1 MSALHSLGLDGAF
14 GNPSILGD
22 GVSLHQWVINIIKE
36 NNLTSNSVT
45 NGLLHDLL
53 ARLVMKH
60 HRHAQHDPKRQ
71 LTKAHIAHIV
81 GFMICRM
88 GLEEVTPKVVR
99 TVWNYMPKEEP
110 PDALWTGID
119 YIKKHAARGRAAITG
134 VEGVAADGRRDDNV
148 GGAGGGGGEGS
159 LGGGAGDSG
168 GHVADAGDL
177 GGGEEAVVTGGEGD
191 GAARW
196 DQGGEA
202 GKAGGTSFCFSSI

>member
-134 VEGVAADGRRDDNV
+134 VEGVAADGRPE
-148 GGAGGGGGEGS
+148 GGGECV
-159 LGGGAGDSG
+159 GD
-168 GHVADAGDL
+168 HVMVSKMIMLMEQEEEKERALLAEELVTVGDMEQMVL
-177 GGGEEAVVTGGEGD
+177 ILVEE
-191 GAARW
+191 R
-196 DQGGEA
+196 
-202 GKAGGTSFCFSSI
+202 KM

>member
-1 MSALHSLGLDGAF
+1 MSALHSLGLYGAF

-134 VEGVAADGRRDDNV
+134 VEGVAADGRPE
-148 GGAGGGGGEGS
+148 GGGECV
-159 LGGGAGDSG
+159 GD
-168 GHVADAGDL
+168 HVMVSKMIMLMEQEEEKERALLAEELVTVGDMEQMVL
-177 GGGEEAVVTGGEGD
+177 ILVEE
-191 GAARW
+191 R
-196 DQGGEA
+196 
-202 GKAGGTSFCFSSI
+202 KM

>member
-1 MSALHSLGLDGAF
+1 MGLYGAF

-134 VEGVAADGRRDDNV
+134 VEGVAADGRPE
-148 GGAGGGGGEGS
+148 GGGECV
-159 LGGGAGDSG
+159 GD
-168 GHVADAGDL
+168 HVMVSKMIMLMEQEEEKERALLAEELVTVGDMEQMVL
-177 GGGEEAVVTGGEGD
+177 ILVEE
-191 GAARW
+191 R
-196 DQGGEA
+196 
-202 GKAGGTSFCFSSI
+202 KM

>member
-88 GLEEVTPKVVR
+88 GLEEVTPKFVR
-99 TVWNYMPKEEP
+99 TVWNYIPKEEP
-110 PDALWTGID
+110 PNALWTGID

-134 VEGVAADGRRDDNV
+134 VEGVAADGRPE
-148 GGAGGGGGEGS
+148 GGGECV
-159 LGGGAGDSG
+159 GD
-168 GHVADAGDL
+168 HVMVSKMIMLMEQEEEKERALLAEELVTVGDMEQMVL
-177 GGGEEAVVTGGEGD
+177 ILVEE
-191 GAARW
+191 R
-196 DQGGEA
+196 
-202 GKAGGTSFCFSSI
+202 KM

>member
-71 LTKAHIAHIV
+71 LTKAHIAHIFGV
-81 GFMICRM
+81 FFQQ
-88 GLEEVTPKVVR
+88 L
-99 TVWNYMPKEEP
+99 
-110 PDALWTGID
+110 
-119 YIKKHAARGRAAITG
+119 KHAHIWLISIMDAALKISIGNFAIRPLVVELLARARKVRAKT
-134 VEGVAADGRRDDNV
+134 RR
-148 GGAGGGGGEGS
+148 E
-159 LGGGAGDSG
+159 
-168 GHVADAGDL
+168 
-177 GGGEEAVVTGGEGD
+177 
-191 GAARW
+191 
-196 DQGGEA
+196 
-202 GKAGGTSFCFSSI
+202 

>member
-119 YIKKHAARGRAAITG
+119 YIKKHAARGRAPITG
-134 VEGVAADGRRDDNV
+134 VEGVAADGRPE
-148 GGAGGGGGEGS
+148 GGGECVGNHVMVS
-159 LGGGAGDSG
+159 KMIMLVEQEEEEEERALLAEELVTVGDM
-168 GHVADAGDL
+168 
-177 GGGEEAVVTGGEGD
+177 
-191 GAARW
+191 
-196 DQGGEA
+196 
-202 GKAGGTSFCFSSI
+202 

>member
-1 MSALHSLGLDGAF
+1 MGLDGAF

-134 VEGVAADGRRDDNV
+134 VEGVAADGRPE
-148 GGAGGGGGEGS
+148 GGGECV
-159 LGGGAGDSG
+159 GD
-168 GHVADAGDL
+168 HVMVSKMIMLMEQEEEKERALLAEELVTVGDMEQMVL
-177 GGGEEAVVTGGEGD
+177 ILVEE
-191 GAARW
+191 R
-196 DQGGEA
+196 
-202 GKAGGTSFCFSSI
+202 KM

>member
-99 TVWNYMPKEEP
+99 TVWNYIPKEEP
-110 PDALWTGID
+110 PNALWTGID

-134 VEGVAADGRRDDNV
+134 VEGVAADGRPE
-148 GGAGGGGGEGS
+148 GGGECV
-159 LGGGAGDSG
+159 GD
-168 GHVADAGDL
+168 HVMVSKMIMLMEQEEEKERALLAEELVTVGDMEQMVL
-177 GGGEEAVVTGGEGD
+177 ILVEE
-191 GAARW
+191 R
-196 DQGGEA
+196 
-202 GKAGGTSFCFSSI
+202 KM

>member
-1 MSALHSLGLDGAF
+1 MGLDGAF

-134 VEGVAADGRRDDNV
+134 VEGVAADGRPE
-148 GGAGGGGGEGS
+148 GGGECV
-159 LGGGAGDSG
+159 GDQVMVSKMIML
-168 GHVADAGDL
+168 VEQEEEEERALLAEELVTVGDM
-177 GGGEEAVVTGGEGD
+177 
-191 GAARW
+191 
-196 DQGGEA
+196 
-202 GKAGGTSFCFSSI
+202 

>member
-1 MSALHSLGLDGAF
+1 MAFKVQMCGQVVLMSEVAGWAGQVIWYSRAVGLSRLLVPHSPVHHKSNQKMSALHSLGLYGAF

-36 NNLTSNSVT
+36 NNLNSKSVT

-88 GLEEVTPKVVR
+88 GLEEVTPKFVR
-99 TVWNYMPKEEP
+99 TVWNYIP
-110 PDALWTGID
+110 
-119 YIKKHAARGRAAITG
+119 
-134 VEGVAADGRRDDNV
+134 
-148 GGAGGGGGEGS
+148 
-159 LGGGAGDSG
+159 
-168 GHVADAGDL
+168 
-177 GGGEEAVVTGGEGD
+177 
-191 GAARW
+191 
-196 DQGGEA
+196 
-202 GKAGGTSFCFSSI
+202 FCCSACF

>member
-88 GLEEVTPKVVR
+88 GLEEVTPKFVR
-99 TVWNYMPKEEP
+99 TVWNYIPKEEP

-134 VEGVAADGRRDDNV
+134 VEGVAADGRPE
-148 GGAGGGGGEGS
+148 GGGECV
-159 LGGGAGDSG
+159 GD
-168 GHVADAGDL
+168 HVMVSKMIMLMEQEEEKERALLAEELVTVGDMEQMVL
-177 GGGEEAVVTGGEGD
+177 ILVEE
-191 GAARW
+191 R
-196 DQGGEA
+196 
-202 GKAGGTSFCFSSI
+202 KM

>member
-134 VEGVAADGRRDDNV
+134 VEGVAADGRPEGGGECD
-148 GGAGGGGGEGS
+148 GAGGGEGEGS
-159 LGGGAGDSG
+159 LGGGACDSG
-168 GHVADAGDL
+168 GHGADGADL
-177 GGGEEAVVTGGEGD
+177 GGGEEDVRTGGEGD
-191 GAARW
+191 GA
-196 DQGGEA
+196 
-202 GKAGGTSFCFSSI
+202 GGT

>member
-99 TVWNYMPKEEP
+99 TVWNYIPKEEP
-110 PDALWTGID
+110 PNALWTGID
-119 YIKKHAARGRAAITG
+119 SIKKHAARGRAPITG
-134 VEGVAADGRRDDNV
+134 VEGVAADGRPE
-148 GGAGGGGGEGS
+148 GGGECV
-159 LGGGAGDSG
+159 GD
-168 GHVADAGDL
+168 HVMVSKMIMLMEQEEEKERALLAEELVTVGDMEQMVL
-177 GGGEEAVVTGGEGD
+177 ILVEGW
-191 GAARW
+191 GRRVRRLLY
-196 DQGGEA
+196 
-202 GKAGGTSFCFSSI
+202 